1 MRSGISISILT
12 SVCYRFNVV
21 SCRPAFSGCKQ
32 CKGNFKLCVG
42 AGLNA
47 WLSTVWNTLV
57 NVCSCVVAGF
67 CVSLPP
73 KRPVVQAWRGRRMS
87 EKSSTVQ
94 MELLIVVLSKVGNGR
109 RRQRAMMTMARQR
122 WDTGVEEGERGDDH
136 GQQLDV
142 YIASGHPAKQI

>member
-47 WLSTVWNTLV
+47 WLSTVWNTPGERLQLCGSWV
-57 NVCSCVVAGF
+57 LCFAAAQTTCCSGLAGAADVREVVDGADGIADCCVVEGGEWAEAAEGDDDDGEAE
-67 CVSLPP
+67 VGYGGGGG
-73 KRPVVQAWRGRRMS
+73 RTGRRPRS
-87 EKSSTVQ
+87 
-94 MELLIVVLSKVGNGR
+94 
-109 RRQRAMMTMARQR
+109 AA
-122 WDTGVEEGERGDDH
+122 
-136 GQQLDV
+136 
-142 YIASGHPAKQI
+142 